1 MKGFNLGRNSISEQ
15 GPCYVIA
22 EIGNN
27 HQGDL
32 KTALNMIKIAAG
44 MGVNAVKFQKRDN
57 KSLYTK
63 AMYDRPYD
71 NENSYGATYG
81 QHRDFLEFG
90 WKEYVDL
97 KACADDNEVEF
108 LVTPFDFASVDFLEK
123 LGVGGYKIAS
133 GDLTNTP
140 LLTYVATLGKPM
152 FVSTGAASLD
162 EVRTAHDAV
171 RAHHD
176 RLCLL
181 HCTAGYPTEYENLN
195 LRAIATLQ
203 REFPSAVIGYSGHD
217 NGILAPVVAYLLG
230 AVVVE
235 KHFTLNRAWKGTDHK
250 FSLEPTG
257 LHKMIRDLRRV
268 DASLGDGTKVVREFE
283 REARAKMG
291 KSLYASR
298 VLARGTV
305 LGPADIAIKSPD
317 GGLPPYRLADLLGKR
332 LTRDLTPDALI
343 LAEDVEAVA
352 VAAMR
357 DAA

>member
-1 MKGFNLGRNSISEQ
+1 MKGFTLGRTTVSEQ

-32 KTALNMIKIAAG
+32 KTALSMIKIAAG

-90 WKEYVDL
+90 WNEYVQL
-97 KACADDNEVEF
+97 KACAEDNEVEF

-123 LGVGGYKIAS
+123 LGIAGYKIAS
-133 GDLTNTP
+133 GDVTNTP
-140 LLTYVATLGKPM
+140 LLTYVAKLGKPM
-152 FVSTGAASLD
+152 VVSTGAASLE
-162 EVRTAHDAV
+162 EVRTAHDAI

-176 RLCLL
+176 QFCLL

-195 LRAIATLQ
+195 LRAISTLR
-203 REFPSAVIGYSGHD
+203 REFPSTIIGYSGHD

-268 DASLGDGTKVVREFE
+268 DASLGDGTKVVRDFE
-283 REARAKMG
+283 RDARAKMG
-291 KSLYASR
+291 KSLYAAR
-298 VLARGTV
+298 ALASGAV
-305 LGPADIAIKSPD
+305 LGQADIAIKSPD
-317 GGLPPYRLADLLGKR
+317 GGLPPSRIHELLGKR
-332 LTRDLTPDALI
+332 LKRDLVPDALI
-343 LAEDVEAVA
+343 RADDVE
-352 VAAMR
+352 VAAA
-357 DAA
+357 DARKKAA